1 MENSGYIA
9 LAHQNALWRRMDVVA
24 NNIANMNT
32 PGYKGEE
39 LMFTEYLTR
48 SLNTDSAFKDR
59 IVFPRDIGIARDL
72 TEGAWQATGSQFDV
86 AIGGEGFFVVE
97 TAAGPMYT
105 RNGHFRLNEDGQ
117 IVGANGNA
125 VLSTT
130 GQPFFVAP
138 NESRITI
145 TEDGTVSTENAVLGR
160 MRVVTFE
167 DPQNMRK
174 EAGSLFYTDQ
184 EPQDLAT
191 PKLHQGVLE
200 GSNVNAVVEMTQMIE
215 INRSYTNAQKV
226 IEQEHERQRRA
237 MEAFRGQV

>member
-9 LAHQNALWRRMDVVA
+9 LAHQNALWRRMDVVS

-72 TEGAWQATGSQFDV
+72 TEGAWQATGSQLDV

-117 IVGANGNA
+117 IVGASGNA

-130 GQPFFVAP
+130 GQPFFIAP
-138 NESRITI
+138 NESRINI

-160 MRVVTFE
+160 LRVVTFE

-191 PKLHQGVLE
+191 PKVHQGVLE
-200 GSNVNAVVEMTQMIE
+200 GSNVNAVVEMTQLIE

-226 IEQEHERQRRA
+226 IEQENERQRRA

>member
-9 LAHQNALWRRMDVVA
+9 LAHQNALWRRLDVAA

-48 SLNTDSAFKDR
+48 SLNSDSAFKER
-59 IVFPRDIGIARDL
+59 IVFPRDIGIARDMS
-72 TEGAWQATGSQFDV
+72 EGAWTATNNQLDV
-86 AIGGEGFFVVE
+86 AISGEGFFAVE

-105 RNGHFRLNEDGQ
+105 RNGHFRLNQDGQ
-117 IVGANGNA
+117 IVGANGNP

-130 GQPFFVAP
+130 GEPFFIAP
-138 NESRITI
+138 NEAVINIS
-145 TEDGTVSTENAVLGR
+145 EDGTVSTENAVLGR
-160 MRVVTFE
+160 LRVVTFE
-167 DPQNMRK
+167 DQQNLRK

-184 EPQDLAT
+184 EPQEVAT
-191 PKLHQGVLE
+191 PKVHQGVLE

-215 INRSYTNAQKV
+215 INRSYQNAQKM
-226 IEQEHERQRRA
+226 IEGEHERQRRA
-237 MEAFRGQV
+237 MEAFRGQL

>member
-1 MENSGYIA
+1 MENSAYIA

-59 IVFPRDIGIARDL
+59 IVFPRDIGIARDM
-72 TEGAWQATGSQFDV
+72 TEGAWEATNNPLDV

-105 RNGHFRLNEDGQ
+105 RNGHFKLNQDGQ
-117 IVGANGNA
+117 IIGADGNP

-130 GQPFFVAP
+130 GEPFFIAP
-138 NESRITI
+138 NESAIKI
-145 TEDGTVSTENAVLGR
+145 SEDGTVSTENAVLGR
-160 MRVVTFE
+160 LRIVTFD
-167 DPQNMRK
+167 DPQNLRK
-174 EAGSLFYTDQ
+174 QAGSLFYTDQ
-184 EPQDLAT
+184 EAKDLET
-191 PKLHQGVLE
+191 PKVHQGVLE

-215 INRSYTNAQKV
+215 INRSYNNAQKI
-226 IEQEHERQRRA
+226 IEYENERQRRA

>member
-1 MENSGYIA
+1 MENSAYIA

-59 IVFPRDIGIARDL
+59 IVFPRDIGIARDMS
-72 TEGAWQATGSQFDV
+72 EGAWQNTDNPLDV

-97 TAAGPMYT
+97 TAAGRMYT
-105 RNGHFRLNEDGQ
+105 RNGHFKLNQDGQ
-117 IVGANGNA
+117 IVGANGNP

-130 GQPFFVAP
+130 NQPFFVAP
-138 NESRITI
+138 NESQINI
-145 TEDGTVSTENAVLGR
+145 SEDGTVSTENAVLGR
-160 MRVVTFE
+160 LQVVSFDDT
-167 DPQNMRK
+167 QNLRK

-184 EPQDLAT
+184 DPQPVEA

-215 INRSYTNAQKV
+215 INRSYTNAQKM
-226 IEQEHERQRRA
+226 IENENERQRRA
-237 MEAFRGQV
+237 METFRGQV